1 MLVRDEGVGGDGDV
15 LFGAVDDPLG
25 LPGLLVVVVGLV
37 LVDVV
42 RSLRF
47 RSVEDPDPVEAT
59 QMSQDVPDYPP
70 YGLSFPTSY
79 ASTLSL
85 RSITRTLFSD
95 TIRLLYFCFYL
106 YSYSSLTDSSPSVT
120 LRSPPRP
127 RLRDFFL
134 LRPVQCHYFN

>member
-47 RSVEDPDPVEAT
+47 CSVEDPDPTAAT
-59 QMSQDVPDYPP
+59 RCCRT
-70 YGLSFPTSY
+70 FP
-79 ASTLSL
+79 
-85 RSITRTLFSD
+85 
-95 TIRLLYFCFYL
+95 TIRLMAFP
-106 YSYSSLTDSSPSVT
+106 SSLARFPSF
-120 LRSPPRP
+120 P
-127 RLRDFFL
+127 
-134 LRPVQCHYFN
+134 